1 MRIQS
6 WAHVFL
12 RNAALLFMLAW
23 TLPASAGFQIERFG
37 YDMFKFDPGKPGQP
51 PDVTTFFD
59 TFSSGGPL
67 VNPSAAFE
75 WEIKVGTIKAKD
87 EDAGLH
93 LKPWR
98 RGASFAIGPYLTLA
112 QVLELQTPL
121 DGPGAIDN
129 APSSFSVYAV
139 YELDS
144 YMGRQV
150 FGGVGLTD
158 VFRGAGTR
166 AIAATIELDGD
177 NYYGKFSNA
186 LTGEISDRQLLGI
199 TLETRFVEVFIQ
211 RDGFTSDSVG
221 AGFALRDEN
230 FDFIGPVQRFGG
242 LQLAFSDVV
251 LSPVIFAAAPIP
263 EPETWALLIAGLA
276 VIGRS
281 YARRSRRALR
291 S

>member
-1 MRIQS
+1 MCIQS

-12 RNAALLFMLAW
+12 LRAALLLLAAW
-23 TLPASAGFQIERFG
+23 ALPASAGFQIERFG
-37 YDMFKFDPGKPGQP
+37 YDKFKPGGP
-51 PDVTTFFD
+51 GVPFEVTTFLD
-59 TFSSGGPL
+59 TFSGGGPL

-75 WEIKVGTIKAKD
+75 WQIKVGTIKDKD
-87 EDAGLH
+87 EDEGLH

-98 RGASFAIGPYLTLA
+98 RGAPFTIGPYLTLA

-121 DGPGAIDN
+121 AGTGAIDN
-129 APSSFSVYAV
+129 APSNFGVYAV

-144 YMGRQV
+144 YTGGQI

-166 AIAATIELDGD
+166 AIAATVERDGD

-211 RDGFTSDSVG
+211 REHPTSNSVS
-221 AGFALRDEN
+221 AGYALRDK
-230 FDFIGPVQRFGG
+230 DFGFIDPIEPVKRFSG

-276 VIGRS
+276 VIGYRV
-281 YARRSRRALR
+281 RKTDTPLV
-291 S
+291 